1 MRSGQSDCGG
11 WTGRMCH
18 PGHECGDE
26 VREGGREIQLLRGVE
41 QVLLEGAWRLFGALL
56 HGGIR
61 MEQYEERVT
70 NNSIPLS
77 HDVQSKE
84 AM

>member
-1 MRSGQSDCGG
+1 MPSRPCI
-11 WTGRMCH
+11 
-18 PGHECGDE
+18 CGDE
-26 VREGGREIQLLRGVE
+26 VREGGREIQLLCVE

-61 MEQYEERVT
+61 MEQYEEGVT